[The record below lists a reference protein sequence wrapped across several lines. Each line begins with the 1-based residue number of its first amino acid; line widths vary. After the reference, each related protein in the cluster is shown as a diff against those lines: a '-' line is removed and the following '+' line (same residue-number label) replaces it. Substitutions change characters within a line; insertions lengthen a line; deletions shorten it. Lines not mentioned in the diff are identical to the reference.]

1 MTLHR
6 NFIVDGT
13 GNKVAVMIDIK
24 DYKKMVDAV
33 EELEDI
39 RAYDKAT
46 TRKQKLILAKEAFKE
61 IEAKRSKK

>member
-1 MTLHR
+1 
-6 NFIVDGT
+6 
-13 GNKVAVMIDIK
+13 MIDIK